1 MPRNK
6 GSDYSPFK
14 ILLARFQSSPSRFMF
29 FSPVPTNWGPET
41 GCRYSSASQWYGN
54 IYFLLFETTTP
65 AFLSDLASHLTPTD
79 SWSGSQTLL
88 PKPLF
93 KGITAFPASSLFP
106 RGREERRSG
115 LGMRL
120 LPSLR
125 GLYLTESGESL
136 NGGLS
141 IQNRKTMF

>member
-6 GSDYSPFK
+6 GSVYSLFK
-14 ILLARFQSSPSRFMF
+14 IVLARFQSSPSRFMF

-65 AFLSDLASHLTPTD
+65 AFFVRFSITSHPHRQLIGLTNTASKTFI
-79 SWSGSQTLL
+79 QRNNCL
-88 PKPLF
+88 PCLIPL
-93 KGITAFPASSLFP
+93 PL
-106 RGREERRSG
+106 GREERRSG